1 MAVVFEPTKG
11 LTDKPFHYCP
21 GCCHG
26 IIHRLVAET
35 LVANDALETAVG
47 VASVGCTYNS
57 YELYVHP
64 TDATPTAVSRAS
76 FSTSVSATSL
86 WMMPWQQ
93 PGQ

>member
-35 LVANDALETAVG
+35 LVEQDALETAVG

-57 YELYVHP
+57 YEYIACDMVQAAH
-64 TDATPTAVSRAS
+64 
-76 FSTSVSATSL
+76 
-86 WMMPWQQ
+86 
-93 PGQ
+93 

>member
-47 VASVGCTYNS
+47 VASVG
-57 YELYVHP
+57 
-64 TDATPTAVSRAS
+64 
-76 FSTSVSATSL
+76 
-86 WMMPWQQ
+86 
-93 PGQ
+93 